1 MPTKKVMRKAIEET
15 VARWKNTLLGVTPI
29 DVDRAKKLLTT
40 SKNAKIFVVDSPLQF
55 YIAQAVIRGL
65 WSKAEAREYC
75 TSLSLDSAFL
85 DDLRRCGG
93 CRDIK
98 FEETSTGARSWW
110 QTKDPVNYAVT
121 HMLWPVANELN
132 EERSSVYTATNRAE
146 EAADRIMQA
155 DLHWLVWLHTRTLP
169 LNNLAEKIGKGM
181 LAQQSDARIAVINE
195 KVVRTQDT
203 RFEPR
208 TSAGR
213 ATYTRAVATSRST
226 DDILQDDFIVNKHH
240 GDAVLTEIIARIMHI
255 KNTEATRASELMH
268 CIPAFMQF
276 NNDGFLILGKQPVMR
291 RNAENLLHNETGPS
305 VEWGDGMRE
314 WHIDGHALQQAGQMI
329 VLEPEK
335 LTEEIINNLSNEEER
350 RLAIERLGWD
360 KYLAKTKA
368 VIIDSRENA
377 VDGTVELLIAP
388 PPSEGLIGRQEPM
401 RMVLACRSTGRKY
414 FLAVPNSAVFNRL
427 GEPEIKTCEQAQKWF
442 AGGGTTEHLPYA
454 KHALNIVGAS

>member
-1 MPTKKVMRKAIEET
+1 
-15 VARWKNTLLGVTPI
+15 
-29 DVDRAKKLLTT
+29 
-40 SKNAKIFVVDSPLQF
+40 
-55 YIAQAVIRGL
+55 
-65 WSKAEAREYC
+65 
-75 TSLSLDSAFL
+75 
-85 DDLRRCGG
+85 
-93 CRDIK
+93 
-98 FEETSTGARSWW
+98 
-110 QTKDPVNYAVT
+110 
-121 HMLWPVANELN
+121 
-132 EERSSVYTATNRAE
+132 
-146 EAADRIMQA
+146 
-155 DLHWLVWLHTRTLP
+155 
-169 LNNLAEKIGKGM
+169 
-181 LAQQSDARIAVINE
+181 
-195 KVVRTQDT
+195 
-203 RFEPR
+203 
-208 TSAGR
+208 
-213 ATYTRAVATSRST
+213 
-226 DDILQDDFIVNKHH
+226 
-240 GDAVLTEIIARIMHI
+240 
-255 KNTEATRASELMH
+255 MH